1 MALRNCSRCGNL
13 FPSVGRSRVCPDCVK
28 VEHQQFLDV
37 KDYLWKNPR
46 APAYEV
52 SQATGVPQAKIL
64 EWVRH
69 GRLTAESANT
79 DLAVACE
86 SCGARIPKGRLCS
99 ACAAKL
105 GTRAAGTSR
114 GTVTPVEEPPRT
126 QAPGRKGPA
135 PTRTPASPAK
145 SDSTLL
151 GFGWKQLDRRKR
163 GP

>member
-1 MALRNCSRCGNL
+1 MSLRNCSRCGNL
-13 FPSVGRSRVCPDCVK
+13 FTSVGRNRVCPDCVK

-69 GRLTAESANT
+69 GRLTAQSADS

-86 SCGARIPKGRLCS
+86 SCGTRIPKGRLCA

-105 GTRAAGTSR
+105 ETSAAGGAAGGNRAA
-114 GTVTPVEEPPRT
+114 TPAEEPPRA
-126 QAPGRKGPA
+126 QEPGSKRPVPA
-135 PTRTPASPAK
+135 PSRS
-145 SDSTLL
+145 SDSLL

-163 GP
+163 GG